1 MTEELYRAY
10 AHLDAQIKALE
21 EEKTQMR
28 QTILNDLVST
38 KQEKVETSVGSF
50 TVAKKIK
57 WTYSDTLKQLEEK
70 LKIKQLN
77 EQTKGVAQA
86 VESNYL
92 LYHAPKI
99 D

>member
-1 MTEELYRAY
+1 MTEELYKQY
-10 AHLDAQIKALE
+10 ADLDAAIKQLE
-21 EEKTQMR
+21 FKKIDMR
-28 QTILNDLVST
+28 AKILETLVST
-38 KQEKVETSVGSF
+38 NQEKVETSVGSF

-86 VESNYL
+86 SESNYL
-92 LYHAPKI
+92 LYHAPK
-99 D
+99 DN

>member
-1 MTEELYRAY
+1 MQDQLYKDY
-10 AHLDAQIKALE
+10 ALLDAEMKALE
-21 EEKTQMR
+21 AKKTDMR
-28 QTILNDLVST
+28 TQILEGLVST
-38 KQEKVETSVGSF
+38 NQEKVETSVGSF

-77 EQTKGVAQA
+77 EQTKGTATA
-86 VESNYL
+86 SESNYL

-99 D
+99 V